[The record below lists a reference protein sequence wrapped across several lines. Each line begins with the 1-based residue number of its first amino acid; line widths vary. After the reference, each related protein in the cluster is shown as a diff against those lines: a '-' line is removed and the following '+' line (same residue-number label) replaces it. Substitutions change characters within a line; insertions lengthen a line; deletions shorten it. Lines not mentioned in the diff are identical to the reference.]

1 MLIHEWRMRSSMSPD
16 EPDGFSRG
24 KMKQTKPGRIEN
36 KCAACRGTGFA
47 VVKQP
52 AQPGRRIY
60 PPRCAKCHGSGRI
73 RKIAG

>member
-1 MLIHEWRMRSSMSPD
+1 
-16 EPDGFSRG
+16 
-24 KMKQTKPGRIEN
+24 MKQTKPDRIES
-36 KCAACRGTGFA
+36 KCGACRGTGFA

-73 RKIAG
+73 RKTVG

>member
-1 MLIHEWRMRSSMSPD
+1 MDRTGFRS
-16 EPDGFSRG
+16 ETE
-24 KMKQTKPGRIEN
+24 QTKQGSVES
-36 KCAACRGTGFA
+36 KCGACQGTGFA
-47 VVKQP
+47 TVKQP